1 MPPAE
6 EQQTEAEVQEIID
19 TAAQK
24 EMARIAGVP
33 EPETTTAAEPQEAE
47 ASAPVEEIQE
57 VKEPSLADQINEIK
71 NENKLL
77 RKLLD
82 TTNGRLGQEVQF
94 IKRRLD
100 SSSQATPNLNDVF
113 SRINIED
120 PAFAELKE
128 EFPELAG
135 QFVTALSRAL
145 TRQEAE
151 QKPVAD
157 VKTSDTGNETQRQ
170 ETRVTEQTANNP
182 ALDRMALDTLQTKH
196 PDFLELA
203 HFSADELAP
212 GMVSVKWKDKQFGD
226 WLDTMPSDV
235 KEAILVG
242 GSVET
247 PSASQ
252 ILRISDIMTEY
263 KQHIAGEGEPT
274 TTEPEVN
281 KREIKQKPKVD
292 LSRTLMPTSRQT
304 GKVSLTDEEIIEQA
318 KQREMKRVMNGE

>member
-1 MPPAE
+1 MSEP
-6 EQQTEAEVQEIID
+6 TEAEAQEIID
-19 TAAQK
+19 SAAQQ

-33 EPETTTAAEPQEAE
+33 EPETTASAEPQLEVETQAE
-47 ASAPVEEIQE
+47 ETQE
-57 VKEPSLADQINEIK
+57 VKEPSLAEQINEIRS
-71 NENKLL
+71 ENKQL

-100 SSSQATPNLNDVF
+100 APSQTAPNLNEVF

-120 PAFAELKE
+120 PAFSELME
-128 EFPELAG
+128 EFPDLAG
-135 QFVTALSRAL
+135 QFVTAFSKAL
-145 TRQEAE
+145 TRQDVE
-151 QKPVAD
+151 QKPAIES
-157 VKTSDTGNETQRQ
+157 KPSDAGNETQWQ
-170 ETRVTEQTANNP
+170 ETQLTELPTNNP

-235 KEAILVG
+235 REAILIG

-263 KQHIAGEGEPT
+263 KQHATDTSGDST
-274 TTEPEVN
+274 NEPEEI
-281 KREIKQKPKVD
+281 KREVKPRPKVD
-292 LSRTLMPTSRQT
+292 LRRTLMPEGRQT

-318 KQREMKRVMNGE
+318 KQKEMRRILNGG